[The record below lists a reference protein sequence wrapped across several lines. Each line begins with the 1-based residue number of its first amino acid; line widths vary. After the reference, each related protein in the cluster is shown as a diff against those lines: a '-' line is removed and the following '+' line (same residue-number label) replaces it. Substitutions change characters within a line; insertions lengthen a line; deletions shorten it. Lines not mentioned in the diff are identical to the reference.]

1 MTSRCPCELLST
13 RAQTLPYREM
23 TPHQQS
29 TRVWVTFCTS
39 CQDFNPVL
47 CFCLLFQRNFYTADN
62 ARPEILGAHCRKT
75 RRSLNAD
82 DEKSALCAYER
93 RFCVIR
99 VSTCTTVA
107 ALAIFWNF
115 LANFCAVRRAKC
127 AGCLSSSFCPLF
139 RAARLVGGC
148 RIPGHW
154 MSYLAGRGAV
164 SRESGQV
171 CSCAAAT
178 AAAAAAL

>member
-1 MTSRCPCELLST
+1 MTSHCPCELLST

-47 CFCLLFQRNFYTADN
+47 CFCLLFQRNFYTF
-62 ARPEILGAHCRKT
+62 EILGAHCRKT

-82 DEKSALCAYER
+82 DEKSALCAYENIGFVLFVSR
-93 RFCVIR
+93 HAQLLLLWRF
-99 VSTCTTVA
+99 
-107 ALAIFWNF
+107 FWNF